1 MYKNA
6 YRIVT
11 RRSLA
16 SSPSSPNLSFKTKQI
31 QVKDLNIPNDNEES
45 NQLLSSHSMSELS
58 SIDNANQCPYQ
69 IQLSNTLR
77 PFHSTQNPV
86 LIRNFTPNFNSAHK
100 KHPYQESE
108 NDNYNHC
115 YAITKWKD
123 LNYLESL
130 IGYDTKCFVEMGK
143 SYNSSMGRP
152 EIPFGDYLSYVRLF
166 HEQFGSR
173 ESDNDDEILHSE
185 DTVIVYMA
193 QNEISTLIPYHE
205 QQQKQNSIKDDFT
218 IPQLCHDPTHNVG
231 HGQMY
236 NSMFW
241 FGPRTCVSPLHYD
254 PLDNL
259 LMQFVGRKRVYL
271 FPNDDD
277 CNDDYKDQ
285 KFDRDRLDTWHYAG
299 LNGEQYNT
307 SPIDILKDRS
317 EIIEKYPMFENA
329 PTAIECVIYPGDLL
343 YIPKRWW
350 HHVTSLDTAISV
362 NVWWR

>member
-1 MYKNA
+1 MYKIA
-6 YRIVT
+6 QRLVT
-11 RRSLA
+11 RRSLV
-16 SSPSSPNLSFKTKQI
+16 SSSRSPNLSFKTKPI
-31 QVKDLNIPNDNEES
+31 QLRDLNVLYDDVES
-45 NQLLSSHSMSELS
+45 NQLLSTDSNLELS

-77 PFHSTQNPV
+77 PFHSTQDPV
-86 LIRNFTPNFNSAHK
+86 LIRNFTPNFNLDHK
-100 KHPYQESE
+100 KHPYQESD
-108 NDNYNHC
+108 NDNHNRC
-115 YAITKWKD
+115 NAITKWKD
-123 LNYLESL
+123 LDYLESL

-152 EIPFGDYLSYVRLF
+152 EIPFGDYLSYMRLF
-166 HEQFGSR
+166 HEQFGSI
-173 ESDNDDEILHSE
+173 EPDNDDIVRAE
-185 DTVIVYMA
+185 DMVIIYMA

-205 QQQKQNSIKDDFT
+205 QQQEQNSIKDDFI
-218 IPQLCHDPTHNVG
+218 IPQLCHDSKHNVG

-271 FPNDDD
+271 FPNDDNS
-277 CNDDYKDQ
+277 NDDHNDQ
-285 KFDRDRLDTWHYAG
+285 NNDGVQNTWHYAG
-299 LNGEQYNT
+299 QYGQQYNT
-307 SPIDILKDRS
+307 SPIDILKDGS
-317 EIIEKYPMFENA
+317 ELVETYPMFEHAPNA
-329 PTAIECVIYPGDLL
+329 FECVIYPGDLL

-350 HHVTSLDTAISV
+350 HHVTSLDTAISI